1 MAKRHINI
9 TDLTEAIRARVET
22 LCPSIAETDRS
33 QATSPKAIAE
43 MAVNLIRLPA
53 AIVLLGPIST
63 DDRIGAPGQR
73 VRNPNLGILLVSEYD
88 ADFDGG
94 AVELWGLLDE
104 VDAAFMPSSVRGDDE
119 RFPIAVLGDQSG
131 SDRGVMLI
139 PAGWVPLNVGEA
151 RSAGVYNLLAVDDVR
166 ERS

>member
-1 MAKRHINI
+1 MAKRHINL

-22 LCPSIAETDRS
+22 LCPTIAETAVC
-33 QATSPKAIAE
+33 QATSHKAIVE
-43 MAVNLIRLPA
+43 RAVNQTLLPA
-53 AIVLLGPIST
+53 GIVLLGPIAT

-73 VRNPNLGILLVSEYD
+73 VRNPNLGVLLISEYD

-94 AVELWGLLDE
+94 AVELFALIDE
-104 VDAAFMPSSVRGDDE
+104 VDAAFMPSADRGDDD
-119 RFPIAVLGDQSG
+119 RLPVAVLGDQNG
-131 SDRGVMLI
+131 ADRGVMLI
-139 PAGWVPLNVGEA
+139 PAGWVPLNVGDG